1 MIKGSN
7 INKFLRGCS
16 DHRDQLFFL
25 FELKMLPWPFGW
37 SLGWKRLHKRVHKPG
52 NPGRPIVSSNSHPT
66 ERLSH
71 FVDYHLQPLVH
82 KLPSFVKDTNDF
94 LNKLLTIGNLPA
106 SSLLVTLDVSSLY
119 TNIPN
124 KEGINACEHSL
135 RTSSHKTIPT
145 STLCGLIRMILTMNN
160 FSFNDNH
167 YLQIHGTAMGTKM
180 APSYANL
187 FLGFFKANALKYAPF
202 QPHTW
207 LRYIDDIFMIW
218 TEGLDNLKIFIG
230 YLNNIHPT
238 IKFTSSHSSTNI
250 PSLDVSVSL
259 TNDGSIS
266 TDLYTKPTDKHQHLL
281 YSSCHPL
288 HTKKAIPFSLAL
300 RLRRI
305 CSTDAAFHTRT
316 AQLTTYLLKRGYNRN
331 FVNKQIRRAADI
343 PRQLTL
349 QTKDIN
355 KPKRIPFITT
365 FNPSLPHISHI
376 IKKHFNLLLSS
387 NRCKSVFQHPPVVAF
402 RRSPNLR
409 DLLVTAKL
417 PFNSTNPQLPSGSFR
432 CGKNCATCP
441 YISYG
446 LTTYTFFS
454 TGETRPIKSNLTCET
469 KNLIYTIQCNRC
481 NLQYIGETKR
491 RFKDRFNE
499 HRRTID
505 NPNNKSKPTTAAE
518 HFLSSPNHTANDM
531 LLIPIEKVFSNR
543 DSIRKAREAFLIQKG
558 KTIDPDGLNIHE
570 ETY

>member
-1 MIKGSN
+1 MHKDKL
-7 INKFLRGCS
+7 INDKTKQYLIQS
-16 DHRDQLFFL
+16 DVKPGRFYI
-25 FELKMLPWPFGW
+25 LP
-37 SLGWKRLHKRVHKPG
+37 KIHKPG

-66 ERLSH
+66 ERMSH

-106 SSLLVTLDVSSLY
+106 NSLLVALDVSSLY
-119 TNIPN
+119 TNIPHN
-124 KEGINACEHSL
+124 EGINACDHFL
-135 RTSSHKTIPT
+135 RTSSHNTIPT
-145 STLCGLIRMILTMNN
+145 STLCDLIRMILTMNN

-187 FLGFFKANALKYAPF
+187 FLGYFEANALENAPF

-218 TEGLDNLKIFIG
+218 TEGLDNLKIFID
-230 YLNNIHPT
+230 YLNNIHST

-250 PSLDVSVSL
+250 PFLDVSVSL

-305 CSTDAAFHTRT
+305 CSTDATFNTRA
-316 AQLTTYLLKRGYNRN
+316 AQLTTYLLKRGYSRN
-331 FVNKQIRRAADI
+331 FVTKQIRRAADI
-343 PRQLTL
+343 PRRLTL
-349 QTKDIN
+349 QTKDVN

-365 FNPSLPHISHI
+365 FNPSLPHISNI
-376 IKKHFNLLLSS
+376 IKKHHNLLLSS
-387 NRCKSVFQHPPVVAF
+387 NRCKKVFQHLPVVAF

-417 PFNSTNPQLPSGSFR
+417 SSNSAKPQLPSGSFR
-432 CGKNCATCP
+432 CGRNCATCP
-441 YISYG
+441 YISHG

-454 TGETRPIKSNLTCET
+454 TGETRPIKSNLTCDT
-469 KNLIYTIQCNRC
+469 KNLIYIIQCNRC

-491 RFKDRFNE
+491 RLKDRFNE

-505 NPNNKSKPTTAAE
+505 NPNTKSKPTTAAE
-518 HFLSSPNHTANDM
+518 HFLSSTNHTANDM
-531 LLIPIEKVFSNR
+531 QLIPIEKISSNR

-558 KTIDPDGLNIHE
+558 RTIVPDGLNIRE
-570 ETY
+570 ETF